1 MTERAAMPG
10 GAEQRPPPPI
20 PFLRPRPPR
29 LSELVDA
36 LRAIEESGVFTNYGP
51 VNTRLEA
58 AMTERLFGG
67 TGGCLTVA
75 NATLGLMLAIRHAA
89 GEGPA
94 GRYALMPSFT
104 FAATAH
110 AALWAGLTPLFCDIE
125 PDTWLP
131 SAEAEEALLAQ
142 HGPRIAVVV
151 PYATFGNCL
160 DLGRYARMARR
171 HGVGV
176 VVDAAASLGAL
187 DAEGR
192 GFGAGFPHPVVFS
205 MHATKTFATAEAGLI
220 HCADPPT
227 LAALRAMANFGF
239 GAPRSATM
247 PGLNAK
253 LSEVGALLALAR
265 LDGFEHVVAHREHL
279 AEHYRRN
286 LPGWQFQRLVGRRH
300 AHQFV
305 PALLPP
311 AAGRRRAEVLAA
323 LTRQGI
329 GVAHYFSPHLAE
341 QPYFRESC
349 ASGALRATEEVAARI
364 LSLPL
369 ADAMTTAEVDRV
381 CAALREAVA
390 ALRPPAAVA

>member
-1 MTERAAMPG
+1 MTDDATGRGAA
-10 GAEQRPPPPI
+10 ERPPAI
-20 PFLRPRPPR
+20 PFLRPAPPR
-29 LSELVDA
+29 LSDLVEH
-36 LRAIEESGVFTNYGP
+36 LRAIEDSGVFTNFGP

-58 AMTERLFGG
+58 AMTERIFGG
-67 TGGCLTVA
+67 AGGCLTVG
-75 NATLGLMLAIRHAA
+75 NATLGLMLAIRRAA
-89 GEGPA
+89 GEGPP

-104 FAATAH
+104 FAATAQ
-110 AALWAGLTPLFCDIE
+110 AAIWAGLTPLFCDIE

-131 SAEAEEALLAQ
+131 SAASEEALLAE
-142 HGPRIAVVV
+142 HGERIAVVV

-171 HGVGV
+171 HGVGI

-220 HCADPPT
+220 HCGDPAT

-239 GAPRSATM
+239 GAPRTATM

-265 LDGFEHVVAHREHL
+265 LEGFEHVVAHREKL
-279 AEHYRRN
+279 ADRYRRN
-286 LPGWQFQRLVGRRH
+286 LPDWEFQRLVGRRH

-305 PALLPP
+305 PVLLPHGG
-311 AAGRRRAEVLAA
+311 GRSRAEVLAA
-323 LTRQGI
+323 LAREGI
-329 GVAHYFSPHLAE
+329 GAAHYFSPHLAE
-341 QPYFRESC
+341 QPYFRGRC
-349 ASGALRATEEVAARI
+349 PAGGLAVTARVAGRI

-369 ADAMTTAEVDRV
+369 ADAMTTEEVDRV
-381 CAALREAVA
+381 CAALRAAA
-390 ALRPPAAVA
+390 ALRPAA